1 MNWRML
7 VVSLGLAV
15 GFAAHVSTQSAS
27 ANGNA
32 SHEAIHSIQVKVI
45 GCVANGTEPGQ
56 YRLTNAFLS
65 GDGVPSRA
73 GTPGREGS
81 GQDLS
86 FENSPSFDLI
96 GSRLA
101 AHLGHKVEV
110 IGITSDT
117 KMNHSEAFHWA
128 IGSSTQDKA
137 TLTVSSVTL
146 IGAAC
151 L

>member
-1 MNWRML
+1 ML

-15 GFAAHVSTQSAS
+15 GCAAHVSTRGSS
-27 ANGNA
+27 ENGTVE
-32 SHEAIHSIQVKVI
+32 HEAIHSIRVKVI
-45 GCVANGTEPGQ
+45 GCVADGTEPGQ

-65 GDGVPSRA
+65 GDGDRSRA
-73 GTPGREGS
+73 GTVGRAGS

-86 FENSPSFDLI
+86 FENSPLFDLI

-110 IGITSDT
+110 IGITSDR
-117 KMNHSEAFHWA
+117 KMNHSDSFHLA

-137 TLTVSSVTL
+137 TLTVSSVTR
-146 IGAAC
+146 IAATC
-151 L
+151 P

>member
-1 MNWRML
+1 MNCRML
-7 VVSLGLAV
+7 VLSLGLAV
-15 GFAAHVSTQSAS
+15 GFAAHVSTQAAS

-32 SHEAIHSIQVKVI
+32 DHGAIHSIKVKVI

-65 GDGVPSRA
+65 GDGVRSRA
-73 GTPGREGS
+73 GTAGRAGS

-86 FENSPSFDLI
+86 FEDSPSFDLI
-96 GSRLA
+96 GGHLA
-101 AHLGHKVEV
+101 AYMGHKVEV

-117 KMNHSEAFHWA
+117 KMNHSDSFHLA

-146 IGAAC
+146 IGATC
-151 L
+151 P

>member
-7 VVSLGLAV
+7 VVSSGLAV
-15 GFAAHVSTQSAS
+15 GFAAHVSTQIAS
-27 ANGNA
+27 PNGNA
-32 SHEAIHSIQVKVI
+32 DREAIHSIKVKVI

-65 GDGVPSRA
+65 GDDVRSRA
-73 GTPGREGS
+73 GTAGSAGS

-86 FENSPSFDLI
+86 FDNSPSFDLI

-101 AHLGHKVEV
+101 AHLGHRVEV

-117 KMNHSEAFHWA
+117 KMNHRDAFHVA

-137 TLTVSSVTL
+137 TLTVSSVTR
-146 IGAAC
+146 IGARC
-151 L
+151 P

>member
-7 VVSLGLAV
+7 VVSVGLAV
-15 GFAAHVSTQSAS
+15 GFVANVSIHAAS
-27 ANGNA
+27 ADGNA
-32 SHEAIHSIQVKVI
+32 DHEAIHSIKVKVI
-45 GCVANGTEPGQ
+45 GCVEKGAGPGQ

-65 GDGVPSRA
+65 GDGVRSRA
-73 GTPGREGS
+73 GTTGNAGS

-96 GSRLA
+96 GGRLA
-101 AHLGHKVEV
+101 AYIGHKIEV

-117 KMNHSEAFHWA
+117 KMNHSDSFHLA

-146 IGAAC
+146 IGATC
-151 L
+151 P